1 MSDDLRIIEE
11 LEKELGVKIGRLEGE
26 KTESVFYRADAKGN
40 VVQLSLRIAGLG
52 TFPLLITQLQNLTQL
67 DLDRSGLKSLPAEI
81 TQLQNL
87 TQLNLESNGLKSLPA
102 EIAQLQNLTRLD
114 LGSNELKSLPAEITQ
129 LQNLTQLNLGNNEL
143 KSLPA
148 EITQLQNLTQLYLW
162 SNGLKSLPAE
172 IVQLQNLTQLDLWS
186 NKLKSL
192 PAEIVQLQN
201 LTQLDL
207 GNNELKSLPAEIT
220 QLQNLTQL
228 NLDRSGLKSL
238 PAEITQLQNLTQ
250 LNLESNGLKSLPAE
264 ITQLQ
269 NLTRL
274 DLGSNEL
281 KSLPQEILQLKRLE
295 YLGLDENPLQQP
307 PPEIVEQGLEAIF
320 AYLRELFAEVQAQ
333 VVNEAKLLLV
343 GQGDVGKTC
352 LAKRLIYDTFQDEES
367 TEGIDILSWSV
378 AAPGPEQE
386 NIQLNVWDFGGQE
399 IYHATHQ
406 FFLTKRSVYLLVWN
420 ARKTKD
426 YEHIHY
432 WLHTI
437 EAFGGNSPVIL
448 VLSKCKERDDDL
460 NMKDLKE
467 QFPNITNL
475 SKVDSED
482 RTGIDALTDVIRQT
496 AWQLPHM
503 QTPWIPA
510 WSKVRERLE
519 RLEND
524 ARNWIEYTEYQGI
537 CQAEGLNEEQTNIL
551 DEYLHQLGVI
561 VHFRDRSLN
570 LRNMVVLKPEWA
582 THAVYRVLDNQ
593 SVRKRGGVLL
603 HSELEEVWDSQVYP
617 PHLYPN
623 LLELMNEFELAYE
636 LPDKRSHLVAELL
649 PSTEPNFEWNGT
661 ENLRFFYRY
670 DFLPASLISRF
681 IVQVHQDLEPRSDG
695 SHLCWREGAVVLRE
709 DSRSF
714 VKVRPVEKTIEI
726 KVHGNK
732 KRELLAII
740 RNRFDH
746 IHRSIKKIE
755 IVEEIPC
762 LCSEGCSHR
771 FNYKQLLNAERQ
783 RIEKVQCP
791 AEWRD
796 VSLSS
801 LLDGYEREEERR
813 EKKERGEDSR
823 PKIEVS
829 VNPQINIDPQIHVD
843 PKIEQ
848 RNDPQQDVTRTQV
861 IVQEDKEK
869 PKKWYQ
875 TGWAIIVGLGV
886 LITLAL
892 ASVQLHDRFFG
903 EQQKPTVIKK
913 EAK

>member
-1 MSDDLRIIEE
+1 MKNQRR
-11 LEKELGVKIGRLEGE
+11 G
-26 KTESVFYRADAKGN
+26 
-40 VVQLSLRIAGLG
+40 
-52 TFPLLITQLQNLTQL
+52 
-67 DLDRSGLKSLPAEI
+67 
-81 TQLQNL
+81 
-87 TQLNLESNGLKSLPA
+87 
-102 EIAQLQNLTRLD
+102 
-114 LGSNELKSLPAEITQ
+114 
-129 LQNLTQLNLGNNEL
+129 
-143 KSLPA
+143 
-148 EITQLQNLTQLYLW
+148 
-162 SNGLKSLPAE
+162 
-172 IVQLQNLTQLDLWS
+172 
-186 NKLKSL
+186 
-192 PAEIVQLQN
+192 
-201 LTQLDL
+201 
-207 GNNELKSLPAEIT
+207 
-220 QLQNLTQL
+220 
-228 NLDRSGLKSL
+228 
-238 PAEITQLQNLTQ
+238 
-250 LNLESNGLKSLPAE
+250 
-264 ITQLQ
+264 
-269 NLTRL
+269 
-274 DLGSNEL
+274 
-281 KSLPQEILQLKRLE
+281 
-295 YLGLDENPLQQP
+295 
-307 PPEIVEQGLEAIF
+307 
-320 AYLRELFAEVQAQ
+320 
-333 VVNEAKLLLV
+333 
-343 GQGDVGKTC
+343 
-352 LAKRLIYDTFQDEES
+352 S

-378 AAPGPEQE
+378 AAPIPEQE

-437 EAFGGNSPVIL
+437 EAFGENSPVIL

-475 SKVDSED
+475 YKVDSED

-510 WSKVRERLE
+510 WFKVRERLE

-524 ARNWIEYTEYQGI
+524 ARNWIEYTEYQDI
-537 CQAEGLNEEQTNIL
+537 CQAEGLDEKQTNIL

-561 VHFRDRSLN
+561 VHFRDRRLN

-603 HSELEEVWDSQVYP
+603 HSELGEVWDSQVYP

-649 PSTEPNFEWNGT
+649 PSTEPNFEWNET

-695 SHLCWREGAVVLRE
+695 SHLCWREGAVLLRE

-762 LCSEGCSHR
+762 PCSEGCSHR
-771 FNYKQLLNAERQ
+771 FNYKQLLNA
-783 RIEKVQCP
+783 
-791 AEWRD
+791 
-796 VSLSS
+796 
-801 LLDGYEREEERR
+801 
-813 EKKERGEDSR
+813 
-823 PKIEVS
+823 
-829 VNPQINIDPQIHVD
+829 DP
-843 PKIEQ
+843 
-848 RNDPQQDVTRTQV
+848 
-861 IVQEDKEK
+861 
-869 PKKWYQ
+869 
-875 TGWAIIVGLGV
+875 GWL
-886 LITLAL
+886 
-892 ASVQLHDRFFG
+892 
-903 EQQKPTVIKK
+903 
-913 EAK
+913 